1 MGRKE
6 ENIKKAQSLLHQKE
20 RIRNIG
26 TAAHIDHGKCVSHET
41 RILVNGRW
49 IRADELWARFEHK
62 RPVPN
67 EYGADVRDVRSES
80 LWTQSLDLSSGK
92 IQFAQLTH
100 IWRLRADA
108 PLVEVES
115 RDGRRIRTTMEHPF
129 VVAEGNGLEYRDARQ
144 LQKGHVL
151 VVPRRLI
158 SRDDQEEDWLGLEG
172 IMIQRLASDPRFR
185 FRLSPEA
192 QERLGVVGLIDGK
205 QLLGLA
211 RLFRMSLASFYP
223 LIEWVTVR
231 TARRGGLP
239 SRRVWLPKRG
249 ELESFFWLVGLLYGD
264 GDAHAR
270 LHTKDEVLLERAR
283 KVLHR
288 LTRRTSFSRPSA
300 RVPFLNPGSSSFV
313 RLLRV
318 VFGYPSQHNAW
329 SIRLPDFLHSSP
341 VPVAAAFVQGYFD
354 ADGTVEKARSAVSCT
369 FVSEEFSDELQLLL
383 LRFGVRSILL
393 RRKGRNTLYISGRR
407 NLARVPRFSDPEKAA
422 LQRELEGRSSTSY
435 VVDLLPV
442 DRNGLAPNDRKG
454 RFYATAGPRPSAQ
467 SLLTMAEVRLS
478 AAIPFPNDDLACV
491 EVKAIRTAAAEW
503 VYDFSVPGPQ
513 NFVAEGLFVH
523 NTTLSD
529 SLIAGA
535 GMISEELAGQQLFM
549 DYDEQEQARGITIN
563 AAIASMVHDYEGGQY
578 LINLIDTPGHVDF
591 GGDVTRAMRAID
603 GVIILVDAVEG
614 VMPQTETVIRQALK
628 ERVRPALF
636 INKVDRLINEL
647 KVTPEQMQQRFVKII
662 TDVNARIR
670 KMLPDEMKDEW
681 SLNVEAGNVAFG
693 SAFHKWAISV
703 PYMKKS
709 GIKFSDIYEYLQK
722 GQQKE
727 LSKRAPL
734 HQIVLDMVIKH
745 LPNPLVAQK
754 TRIPI
759 IWKGDLESP
768 VGKAMMTVDE
778 SGPVGFMVT
787 KIIVDPQAGEVA
799 AGRLFSGKIRRGQE
813 LWVSG
818 MPKPQRAQM
827 VAMIVG
833 PDRIPVE
840 EIDAGN
846 VVAVVGLKDAIA
858 GSTVSDDKEMQPF
871 EKIVH
876 YSDPVVTVAI
886 EAKSTQDLPKLVDV
900 LRTIAKADPS
910 IEVEINQETGEHLMS
925 GMGELHLE
933 ITQYRIV
940 NEHKV
945 PITASPPIVVYREGV
960 AGKGGPFEGKSP
972 NKHNRFYMEVEPLE
986 PSVVKAIQAGE
997 IAAGQRIKDSKVL
1010 AKKLEELGMDRD
1022 EAKNVVW
1029 IQDTNML
1036 IDATKGIQYLHETME
1051 LIKEAFIEAM
1061 NRGPL
1066 AAEKCMGVKVLLVD
1080 AKLHED
1086 SVHRGPA
1093 QVIPAARS
1101 AIYGAMCQ
1109 GGRILLEPIT
1119 KVFINVP
1126 QDVMGSA
1133 IGDIQGR
1140 RGVIEDINQEG
1151 ELTVIQ
1157 SKAPVAEMFG
1167 FATAIRSATQG
1178 RVLWSTENSGFEPVP
1193 PTLQPEVVRSIRTR
1207 KGLTPEPYD
1216 EAYYAA

>member
-6 ENIKKAQSLLHQKE
+6 DNIKKAQALLHQKE

-26 TAAHIDHGKCVSHET
+26 TAAHIDHGK
-41 RILVNGRW
+41 
-49 IRADELWARFEHK
+49 
-62 RPVPN
+62 
-67 EYGADVRDVRSES
+67 
-80 LWTQSLDLSSGK
+80 
-92 IQFAQLTH
+92 
-100 IWRLRADA
+100 
-108 PLVEVES
+108 
-115 RDGRRIRTTMEHPF
+115 
-129 VVAEGNGLEYRDARQ
+129 
-144 LQKGHVL
+144 
-151 VVPRRLI
+151 
-158 SRDDQEEDWLGLEG
+158 
-172 IMIQRLASDPRFR
+172 
-185 FRLSPEA
+185 
-192 QERLGVVGLIDGK
+192 
-205 QLLGLA
+205 
-211 RLFRMSLASFYP
+211 
-223 LIEWVTVR
+223 
-231 TARRGGLP
+231 
-239 SRRVWLPKRG
+239 
-249 ELESFFWLVGLLYGD
+249 
-264 GDAHAR
+264 
-270 LHTKDEVLLERAR
+270 
-283 KVLHR
+283 
-288 LTRRTSFSRPSA
+288 
-300 RVPFLNPGSSSFV
+300 
-313 RLLRV
+313 
-318 VFGYPSQHNAW
+318 
-329 SIRLPDFLHSSP
+329 
-341 VPVAAAFVQGYFD
+341 
-354 ADGTVEKARSAVSCT
+354 
-369 FVSEEFSDELQLLL
+369 
-383 LRFGVRSILL
+383 
-393 RRKGRNTLYISGRR
+393 
-407 NLARVPRFSDPEKAA
+407 
-422 LQRELEGRSSTSY
+422 
-435 VVDLLPV
+435 
-442 DRNGLAPNDRKG
+442 
-454 RFYATAGPRPSAQ
+454 
-467 SLLTMAEVRLS
+467 
-478 AAIPFPNDDLACV
+478 
-491 EVKAIRTAAAEW
+491 
-503 VYDFSVPGPQ
+503 
-513 NFVAEGLFVH
+513 
-523 NTTLSD
+523 TTLSD

-549 DYDEQEQARGITIN
+549 DFDEQEQARGITIN
-563 AAIASMVHDYEGGQY
+563 AAIASMVHDFEGEPY

-614 VMPQTETVIRQALK
+614 IMPQTETVIRQALK
-628 ERVRPALF
+628 ERVRPVLF

-662 TDVNARIR
+662 TEVNARIR

-681 SLNVEAGNVAFG
+681 SLSVEAGNVAFG

-703 PYMKKS
+703 PYMKRT
-709 GIKFSDIYEYLQK
+709 GIKFGDIYDYLQK
-722 GQQKE
+722 GNQKE
-727 LSKRAPL
+727 LSKKAPL
-734 HQIVLDMVIKH
+734 HHVVLNMVIRH
-745 LPNPLVAQK
+745 LPNPLEAQK
-754 TRIPI
+754 TRIPAV
-759 IWKGDLESP
+759 WKGDMGSP
-768 VGKAMMTVDE
+768 VGKSMLSVDE
-778 SGPVGFMVT
+778 NGPVAFMVT
-787 KIIVDPQAGEVA
+787 KIIIDPHAGEVA
-799 AGRLFSGKIRRGQE
+799 AGRLFSGKIRRGGE

-818 MPKPQRAQM
+818 MPNPQRVQM

-833 PDRIPVE
+833 PDRIPVD

-886 EAKSTQDLPKLVDV
+886 EAKSTQDLPKLVEV

-940 NEHKV
+940 NDHKV
-945 PITASPPIVVYREGV
+945 PIVASPPIVVYREGV
-960 AGKGGPFEGKSP
+960 GGRGGPFEGKSP

-986 PSVVKAIQAGE
+986 PAIIQAIHSGE
-997 IAAGQRIKDSKVL
+997 IPSGQRIKDSKVL
-1010 AKKLEELGMDRD
+1010 AKKLEELGMDRF
-1022 EAKNVVW
+1022 EAKNVAW

-1051 LIKEAFIEAM
+1051 LIKEAYIEAM
-1061 NRGPL
+1061 NKGPL
-1066 AAEKCMGVKVLLVD
+1066 AGEKCMGVKVRLVD

-1101 AIYGAMCQ
+1101 SIYGAMCQ

-1193 PTLQPEVVRSIRTR
+1193 ATLLGEVVRSIRTR
-1207 KGLTPEPYD
+1207 KGLQPEPYD
-1216 EAYYAA
+1216 EAYYAS